1 MKFSTATALSVLLL
15 SSCGPEP
22 APPAPKKVEV
32 PKPVDD
38 SSRFPAVH
46 LVDTQVIDRQLMGKA
61 FMPGGTIA
69 HYKNGKVEYEMFV
82 ARVKDGNAAA
92 LMLPDWRTAL
102 SDAKLVA
109 SFGGYFG
116 TDAGRPVFVFSKA
129 GANNGWIAGIA
140 GLDQAAADAQ
150 ARVLASRLN

>member
-1 MKFSTATALSVLLL
+1 VRFVLPIAVFGLLL
-15 SSCGPEP
+15 TSCGPEP
-22 APPAPKKVEV
+22 APPAPKKVEA

-38 SSRFPAVH
+38 SSRFPTAH
-46 LVDTQVIDRQLMGKA
+46 LVDTKIIDRQLMGKA

-69 HYKNGKVEYEMFV
+69 HYKNGKREYDMFV

-102 SDAKLVA
+102 ADAKLVA

-129 GANNGWIAGIA
+129 GASCGWIAGIA